1 MAKFLL
7 SLHVLAAVLFI
18 GPVAVTVSMFP
29 RRARAALTG
38 GPEQTADTAMLRL
51 LHRITQVYA
60 LLGLAVPIL
69 GIGVAQVMDIL
80 GDTWLI
86 VSMVLTVLAA
96 LCLLLFVLPAQ
107 QAAVDALEPE
117 ADGAAAGGTTGG
129 SAVDTAR
136 PTRAAALKGLKTL
149 PMTAGVFNLLW
160 AVVTVLMVVRP
171 GSTTGA

>member
-1 MAKFLL
+1 MAKLLL

-29 RRARAALTG
+29 RRAKAALAG
-38 GPEQTADTAMLRL
+38 GDDRVQAEASVRL

-60 LLGLAVPIL
+60 MLGLAVPLL
-69 GIGVAQVMDIL
+69 GIFTAQVMGVM
-80 GDTWLI
+80 GDVWLI
-86 VSMVLTVLAA
+86 TSMVLTGLAA
-96 LCLLLFVLPAQ
+96 ALMLLFVVPGQ
-107 QAAVDALEPE
+107 QATVDALDKPE
-117 ADGAAAGGTTGG
+117 DPAERDR
-129 SAVDTAR
+129 AV
-136 PTRAAALKGLKTL
+136 KGLRLL